1 MANIPQREGG
11 GSGGNHP
18 KHQTEAQGS
27 QRDIVKQGSMDRSKD
42 PQAQQQQLAQ
52 TGQQQ
57 QQPVGQ
63 QGWPAPVFTDADR
76 EQEQKRQQEAW
87 DLAAEREKSNN
98 PATKPQRQY
107 DKNAP
112 GMHPANQPDP
122 LTKVNK
128 ATRLDLEDI
137 TGNPGHR
144 QVNPDAPAG
153 SINGPGVDRTGRQ
166 ESINEPSH
174 VDQNWPQRSAEDG
187 VKPGKGATGPR
198 PGTQEAAGAGWQG
211 SINEPPGSQV
221 IPPGAG
227 QGAGGAAGGIG
238 TEYETPEIEELE
250 PDEVEAGSAEDITM
264 HVHGSGFTDK
274 SVITF
279 NGLDEPTVFV
289 SESEVTTIVK
299 PSLFTVP
306 AVCPVTV
313 KNGAYESEEV
323 EFEFLEAE
331 TPAASRQSKRVKPK
345 PPGKGK
351 GKASQK
357 KGKR

>member
-11 GSGGNHP
+11 SSGGSHP
-18 KHQTEAQGS
+18 KNQSEGQGS

-42 PQAQQQQLAQ
+42 TPQNQQGQPGQNQQQGQWP
-52 TGQQQ
+52 QQQ
-57 QQPVGQ
+57 
-63 QGWPAPVFTDADR
+63 FTDDDR
-76 EQEQKRQQEAW
+76 EMMRKRQQDAW

-112 GMHPANQPDP
+112 GMHPANQPEP
-122 LTKVNK
+122 TTKIDK

-153 SINGPGVDRTGRQ
+153 SINGPGVDRTGRY

-174 VDQNWPQRSAEDG
+174 VDQNWPQRSAEG

-221 IPPGAG
+221 IPEGAG
-227 QGAGGAAGGIG
+227 QGAGGGAGGIG

-250 PDEVEAGSAEDITM
+250 PDEVEAGSAADITM

-279 NGLDEPTVFV
+279 NHLDEPTVFV

-299 PSLFTVP
+299 PSLFTV
-306 AVCPVTV
+306 ADVVDVTV
-313 KNGAYESEEV
+313 KNGAYESEPV
-323 EFEFLEAE
+323 EFEFLEPE
-331 TPAASRQSKRVKPK
+331 VPAASRQTKRAKPK